1 MREEVSETVAQHDAS
16 IQLIKQELSHMIKGI
31 DEIKDLLKNGYVT
44 KEQLESFKVS
54 VDKDILDLRTRINDK
69 ITTDREF
76 YNTIR
81 NTVTVAFVLGML
93 ALLGLKSF

>member
-1 MREEVSETVAQHDAS
+1 MTEVENTVAQHDVS
-16 IQLIKQELSHMIKGI
+16 IQIIKNELSHMIKGI

-44 KEQLESFKVS
+44 KEQLESFKLS

-69 ITTDREF
+69 VVADQKF
-76 YNTIR
+76 YNMIR
-81 NTVTVAFVLGML
+81 NIIVTALTLGIL